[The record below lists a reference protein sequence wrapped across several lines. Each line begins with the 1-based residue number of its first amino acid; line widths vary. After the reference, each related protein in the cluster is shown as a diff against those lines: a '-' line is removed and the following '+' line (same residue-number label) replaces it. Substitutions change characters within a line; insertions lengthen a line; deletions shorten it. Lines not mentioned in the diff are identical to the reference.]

1 MTEQKAKEPMD
12 YKDTVFLPKTDFPM
26 KAGLPQKEPGILAK
40 WEADGLYHRSREA
53 RAGREKFILHDGP
66 PYANGDMHIGHA
78 LNHILKD
85 MVCRTQSLLG
95 KDAPY
100 VPGWDC
106 HGLPIEWKVEE
117 QYRKKKLNK
126 DEVPVKEF
134 RAECRA
140 YAQHWVNVQR
150 EQVKRLGILG
160 HWEKPYLTMDF
171 DSEATIV
178 SELLKFA
185 ESGQLYRGAKPVM
198 WSPVEKT
205 ALAEAEVE
213 YEEITSTQI
222 DVAFEIVESPIPELV
237 GAHAVIWTTT
247 PWTIPVNQAIAY
259 GPDVE
264 YSLVEAATA
273 ATVGF
278 ETRSGG
284 KVTAQSDL
292 FACRRYLVASALFE
306 QFKGRAQFVDL
317 WQVVAT
323 LNGSDL
329 AGTIARHPIYN
340 YLRHS
345 REGGNPS
352 PATSSQPDGSVMDP
366 RLRGGD
372 EKGNGMSDAEW
383 ERALEFYARPRPFL
397 PGDFVTTDSGTG
409 LVHMAPDHGEDD
421 FDLCKAH
428 GIEPVFAVGP
438 DGRYRDDW
446 AWLGGNTLSVINSKL
461 NAPPNAD
468 GTGGPICEAL
478 KATGALLSARN
489 DESTRHSYPHSWRSK
504 AKVIYRCTPQW
515 FVPMDKPVDRDCP
528 RMGTVPNAGGAQ
540 SGTVPKGTV
549 PDVTLDGVGHA
560 SGIPATLR
568 ELATAAIAD
577 TRWVPEKGR
586 NRIGAMVEGR
596 PDWVLSRQRAWG
608 VPITLFVDRKSG
620 QYLND
625 AGVNARIVEA
635 IKAEGVDAWEAARAQ
650 EYLGDAYTCEDY
662 EQVFDILDV
671 WFDSGCTHVFTLESG
686 KWPELSWPADLYL
699 EGSDQHRGWFQSSL
713 LQSSATRGRAPYD
726 AVLTHGFTM
735 DAKGLKMSKSVGNT
749 VDPLK
754 VMEVNGADIIRLWA
768 LSVDF
773 TEDHRIGDEI
783 LKGVG
788 DQYRKLRNT
797 FRYLLGALD
806 GFSEAERVN
815 FGQGLSP
822 NGDCPQN
829 APEEGIVPM
838 RGQSLEQLPEL
849 ERYVLHLLSGLD
861 AKLKVAVDDFDFN
874 SYVRLLSDFANE
886 DLSAFFFDIRKDCLY
901 CDAPDSP
908 KRRAYRTVLDILFH
922 AMVRYAA
929 PVLVFTAE
937 EVWAS
942 RYPDAE
948 SVHLLEW
955 PILPSLR
962 HSREGG
968 NPSPETFSQPDDP
981 VMDPRLRGGDELVEK
996 WTRLRSLREGVLA
1009 HLETLRREKVIGS
1022 SLEGSLQLTLRQ
1034 DSDVALVQSLDFDE
1048 ICIACEIAVETNS
1061 SVPEHVD
1068 MVLIGATKTTH
1079 HKCGRCWRHL
1089 PEVSEDGALC
1099 GRCDDVISNQ

>member
-40 WEADGLYHRSREA
+40 WEADGLYHRLREA

-213 YEEITSTQI
+213 YEDITSTQI
-222 DVAFEIVESPIPELV
+222 DVAFEIVESPLDFLV
-237 GAHAVIWTTT
+237 GVYAVIWTTT

-259 GPDVE
+259 NPSWSRRED
-264 YSLVEAATA
+264 
-273 ATVGF
+273 F
-278 ETRSGG
+278 EQGYCVYVDQEGRQYLLSKALKGQFEQRSGLVLTE
-284 KVTAQSDL
+284 VTAVSSD
-292 FACRRYLVASALFE
+292 RI
-306 QFKGRAQFVDL
+306 
-317 WQVVAT
+317 
-323 LNGSDL
+323 
-329 AGTIARHPIYN
+329 AGTIARHPMHH
-340 YLRHS
+340 L
-345 REGGNPS
+345 GGFF
-352 PATSSQPDGSVMDP
+352 A
-366 RLRGGD
+366 
-372 EKGNGMSDAEW
+372 K
-383 ERALEFYARPRPFL
+383 PRPFL

-428 GIEPVFAVGP
+428 GIEPQFAVTA
-438 DGRYRDDW
+438 DGKYREDW
-446 AWLGGNTLSVINSKL
+446 AWLGGQGSVINPKF
-461 NAPPNAD
+461 NAPD
-468 GTGGPICEAL
+468 GPICSDLSEA
-478 KATGALLSARN
+478 GGLLAASS
-489 DESTRHSYPHSWRSK
+489 DYKHSYPHSWRSK

-515 FVPMDKPVDRDCP
+515 FVPMDRPVDRDCP
-528 RMGTVPNAGGAQ
+528 RTGTVPNAGGAQ

-549 PDVTLDGVGHA
+549 PEVALDGVGHA
-560 SGIPATLR
+560 QGIPATLR

-608 VPITLFVDRKSG
+608 VPITLFVDRKTG

-650 EYLGDAYTCEDY
+650 EYLGDAYREDDY

-806 GFSEAERVN
+806 GFSEEERVN
-815 FGQGLSP
+815 FGQ
-822 NGDCPQN
+822 
-829 APEEGIVPM
+829 
-838 RGQSLEQLPEL
+838 GQSLEQLPEL

-948 SVHLLEW
+948 SVHMLEW

-968 NPSPETFSQPDDP
+968 NPSPETSSQPDDP
-981 VMDPRLRGGDELVEK
+981 VMDPRLRGGDELVVRWDK
-996 WTRLRSLREGVLA
+996 VREYRA
-1009 HLETLRREKVIGS
+1009 YISEAIEPLRREKQIGS
-1022 SLEGSLQLTLRQ
+1022 SLAAAVSVGAHDQYDLDLLAAIDMAEITISASVELSLLKTKRHPADDRLLPPGIQ
-1034 DSDVALVQSLDFDE
+1034 VQVS
-1048 ICIACEIAVETNS
+1048 
-1061 SVPEHVD
+1061 
-1068 MVLIGATKTTH
+1068 TH

-1099 GRCDDVISNQ
+1099 GRCEDVISNQ